1 LTGIYTRIKE
11 KRLREELRQENG
23 IRTKAETYM
32 PSWTLSGLIGHWLAQ
47 PDFVRVVVSEKS
59 ENNKR
64 SRIQSKLCR
73 YDLGHERKLIA
84 KIEP

>member
-1 LTGIYTRIKE
+1 
-11 KRLREELRQENG
+11 
-23 IRTKAETYM
+23 M

-47 PDFVRVVVSEKS
+47 SDFVRVVVSEKS

-73 YDLGHERKLIA
+73 YDLGHEKEVNC
-84 KIEP
+84 KD